1 MVTYVW
7 VEINNHD
14 VKQQTVLWLRRIT
27 QPCPF
32 MFRIKQ
38 ITLCEEKRGSFT
50 CYMVEKK
57 ESKSREFPKDYLQLN
72 DMHITFTHYTN
83 WGGYQVD
90 MSHSE
95 FVGKDAQ

>member
-1 MVTYVW
+1 MA
-7 VEINNHD
+7 
-14 VKQQTVLWLRRIT
+14 
-27 QPCPF
+27 
-32 MFRIKQ
+32 
-38 ITLCEEKRGSFT
+38 
-50 CYMVEKK
+50 EKK
-57 ESKSREFPKDYLQLN
+57 ESKSREFPKDYLQLD